1 LKIQEIKNVVK
12 KEKNENGN
20 DVREE
25 KKDNDKG
32 EQKGN

>member
-1 LKIQEIKNVVK
+1 MKNVVK
-12 KEKNENGN
+12 EEKNENGN